1 MTLPRILPPRLILQF
16 TGPNLRPWFL
26 RYPGPGKRT
35 DGCRD
40 RKERGRMHS
49 ATGRKDRKARVGA
62 AVFPLSEGVRPSES
76 LSKGLSFLHSLTRS
90 SREHLRSGKDRKT
103 AGFMVTPGIAAGT
116 GQGWVGLGKGWAPG
130 AGSSGRSSRQQD
142 LVLWTRSSSSEH
154 PGQLP
159 ERPRTPSLP
168 GPAHLGAYWEM

>member
-1 MTLPRILPPRLILQF
+1 MVSQASGTPGLGSVPTDAESEGSGGGCIPRY
-16 TGPNLRPWFL
+16 W
-26 RYPGPGKRT
+26 
-35 DGCRD
+35 
-40 RKERGRMHS
+40 
-49 ATGRKDRKARVGA
+49 RKDRKARVGA

-103 AGFMVTPGIAAGT
+103 AGFMVTPGFAAGT

-130 AGSSGRSSRQQD
+130 AGGSGRSSRQQD
-142 LVLWTRSSSSEH
+142 LVLWTRSSSREH

-159 ERPRTPSLP
+159 ERPRTPSFP